1 MPSAMSEALVIRV
14 NSKRLRTNACLTVCL
29 SIPRIIFMSNFRWCG
44 LMVEIRFKPENPAPA
59 SSIREGGSG
68 FAAALPV
75 VLFNPAL
82 SRPYGFSYFA
92 MS

>member
-1 MPSAMSEALVIRV
+1 
-14 NSKRLRTNACLTVCL
+14 
-29 SIPRIIFMSNFRWCG
+29 
-44 LMVEIRFKPENPAPA
+44 MVEIRFKPEYPAPA